1 MKKLEN
7 AGVLKN
13 APSLTL
19 VVGVFQVGGIPIE
32 LNSFL
37 LTSHREG
44 SDGCSDLLRLERDT
58 RKIY

>member
-13 APSLTL
+13 TPFPTL
-19 VVGVFQVGGIPIE
+19 VGGFFQVGEIPIE
-32 LNSFL
+32 PNSFL

-44 SDGCSDLLRLERDT
+44 SDDCSDLLRLE
-58 RKIY
+58 